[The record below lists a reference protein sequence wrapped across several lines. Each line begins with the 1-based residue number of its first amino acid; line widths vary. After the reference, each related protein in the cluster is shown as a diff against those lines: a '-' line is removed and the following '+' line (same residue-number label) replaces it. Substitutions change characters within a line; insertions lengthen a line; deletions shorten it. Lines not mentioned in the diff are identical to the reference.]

1 MRIRLRDPVWGK
13 PDRVREL
20 IMDMRVRWVSFLF
33 SVILVLTLLVGGC
46 GRPAVRPGVPPLS
59 PPAQSAEKK
68 ALPHLGYTIQA
79 GAFADAEN
87 AARLTRSLQEKGLEA
102 TYFVARQGLYKV
114 RFGNFSTREQAHTR
128 AEEFRKSGI
137 IEEFYVVSP
146 GEYAVARRE
155 TRGEAYLRE
164 ELVRSARS
172 FLGVPYLWGGASAE
186 TGFDCSG
193 LTMTVYQLNGLDLP
207 RTSREQFGSGTPPL
221 WKKET
226 CFSLPPW
233 ETRFRMSAS
242 MPETDSSFTP
252 REGGRKSART
262 RLRKNISAG
271 SSSVRVRTCNRL
283 LKNALLLHFPHPSS
297 FNVPESTPH
306 GSGFRGPCIQT
317 FLNSLDQRPFQQTAN
332 RLKRR
337 TSPLIRGRF
346 FFQVAG

>member
-1 MRIRLRDPVWGK
+1 MGMRVWG
-13 PDRVREL
+13 
-20 IMDMRVRWVSFLF
+20 MSFLF

-68 ALPHLGYTIQA
+68 ALPRLGYTIQA

-172 FLGVPYLWGGASAE
+172 FLGVPYLWGGASVE

-207 RTSREQFGSGTPPL
+207 RTSRDQFTAGTPVDL
-221 WKKET
+221 SSLKKGDLL
-226 CFSLPPW
+226 FFAGGGGKISHVGVYAGDDLFIHAPGMGKNI
-233 ETRFRMSAS
+233 R
-242 MPETDSSFTP
+242 TDSIAKDYFSRTFV
-252 REGGRKSART
+252 GARSY
-262 RLRKNISAG
+262 L
-271 SSSVRVRTCNRL
+271 
-283 LKNALLLHFPHPSS
+283 
-297 FNVPESTPH
+297 
-306 GSGFRGPCIQT
+306 
-317 FLNSLDQRPFQQTAN
+317 
-332 RLKRR
+332 
-337 TSPLIRGRF
+337 
-346 FFQVAG
+346 